1 MIDLRN
7 KKYEIIL
14 RDYCVYIKYY
24 KRIIDINSNLVKIAF
39 NSKILLIK
47 GSNLMA
53 CALDEYEIVIK
64 GNILSIEFINE

>member
-24 KRIIDINSNLVKIAF
+24 KRIIDINSNLVKIAL

>member
-1 MIDLRN
+1 MIDLKN

-39 NSKILLIK
+39 NSKIILIK

>member
-7 KKYEIIL
+7 NKYEIIL